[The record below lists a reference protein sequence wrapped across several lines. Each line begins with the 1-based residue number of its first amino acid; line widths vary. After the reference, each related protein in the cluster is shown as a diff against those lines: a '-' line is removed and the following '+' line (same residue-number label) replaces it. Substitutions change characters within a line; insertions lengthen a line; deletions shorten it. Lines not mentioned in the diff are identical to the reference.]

1 MKKSFFYLMVFLLS
15 LIAVPVSG
23 FANEINYKNNM
34 EDPEEIPL
42 EVQIM
47 LDRIYEIKEMD
58 KSELTREERRELR
71 KEVRE
76 IRKEV
81 RSSNSGI
88 YISTGA
94 IIIILLLIIIL

>member
-1 MKKSFFYLMVFLLS
+1 MKKSFFYLMVILLS
-15 LIAVPVSG
+15 MIAVPAPG

-34 EDPEEIPL
+34 ADPEEVPL

-47 LDRIYEIKEMD
+47 LDRIFEIKEMD
-58 KSELTREERRELR
+58 KSELSREERRELR

-81 RSSNSGI
+81 RSSRSGI
-88 YISTGA
+88 FISTGA